1 MLAGH
6 RKPVRHSSHAMK
18 VAILGRPFGAEIT
31 RNLKDPL
38 IQAEDKTRLE
48 HLRMN
53 AQAFGEQDRVPRFGM
68 QMTL

>member
-1 MLAGH
+1 MLYSG
-6 RKPVRHSSHAMK
+6 KES
-18 VAILGRPFGAEIT
+18 
-31 RNLKDPL
+31 PL